1 MAALKSN
8 WVFSAESLLSMLN
21 RVFVVNVE
29 SSLFKGKK
37 TFANES
43 EIGKSLIA
51 KLSFQI
57 FNQRTRGGAF
67 VESLLRLKCF
77 HSHLQKTI
85 FMFKRDVAIFNLCRK
100 LDRARN
106 YCVCA

>member
-37 TFANES
+37 
-43 EIGKSLIA
+43 
-51 KLSFQI
+51 
-57 FNQRTRGGAF
+57 
-67 VESLLRLKCF
+67 
-77 HSHLQKTI
+77 
-85 FMFKRDVAIFNLCRK
+85 NLCK
-100 LDRARN
+100 
-106 YCVCA
+106 